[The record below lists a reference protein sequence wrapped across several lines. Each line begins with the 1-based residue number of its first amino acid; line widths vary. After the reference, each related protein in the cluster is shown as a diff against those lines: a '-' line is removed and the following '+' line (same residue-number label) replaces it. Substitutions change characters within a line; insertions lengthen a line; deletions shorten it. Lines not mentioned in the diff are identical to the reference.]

1 MATSAGTRTA
11 SRTDRRITQ
20 AILTGAVSG
29 AIAALVMAMFAMI
42 ASVAYQGH
50 GFFTPL
56 YHIASVFISP
66 MTLMASM
73 QAGMTGSAFYFSFG
87 PAVLGAV
94 IHMMVGAGYGAVFA
108 VVVNMLKRSG
118 PMLLALGL
126 LWGALVFLFS
136 AFVALPVMAA
146 IFSSGDQITHMA
158 QLAGWGTFF
167 TEHLIFGLVLGA
179 LLMWRARS
187 SSRVFASA

>member
-29 AIAALVMAMFAMI
+29 AIASLVMAMFAMI
-42 ASVAYQGH
+42 ASVTYQGH
-50 GFFTPL
+50 GFFKPL

-66 MTLMASM
+66 MTSIASM

-94 IHMMVGAGYGAVFA
+94 IHMMVGAGYGAVYA
-108 VVVNMLKRSG
+108 VAVNMVKRSACSPRREALNLRTGAGRPADVAG
-118 PMLLALGL
+118 PVFEPRVRLGVKL
-126 LWGALVFLFS
+126 
-136 AFVALPVMAA
+136 
-146 IFSSGDQITHMA
+146 
-158 QLAGWGTFF
+158 
-167 TEHLIFGLVLGA
+167 
-179 LLMWRARS
+179 
-187 SSRVFASA
+187 